1 MRSIF
6 LTSFSLNVNIKTTF
20 IYYNERVFI
29 LQFSGSLAAALLIMQ
44 NLSALGL
51 AAFTVQVILPLA
63 TPLATLLGDSH

>member
-1 MRSIF
+1 MNQARAAQY
-6 LTSFSLNVNIKTTF
+6 FSNQFQFLNVNIITTF

-51 AAFTVQVILPLA
+51 AAFTVQVLLPLA
-63 TPLATLLGDSH
+63 TP